1 MTTNKTAEL
10 IPFTF
15 QDTGVTV
22 LIRKVSPLL
31 AMELQRVFPPPD
43 PPMNKV
49 DFGDGESR
57 MEPNEADPAYLKQL
71 QDYNQDFELKIRRM
85 LIKRG
90 VIVEITDTIKAQVQE
105 LREFWQEE
113 YGIDFPEA
121 DDKLAYI
128 WYIAVGTDQDLKE
141 LLQAIM
147 RRSQPTQEA
156 EELARKTFQG

>member
-1 MTTNKTAEL
+1 MTNKPAEL

-15 QDTGVTV
+15 KDTGVTV

-31 AMELQRVFPPPD
+31 AMELQRSFPPPP

-49 DFGDGESR
+49 DFGDGVIRE
-57 MEPNEADPAYLKQL
+57 EPNEADPAYLKKL
-71 QDYNQDFELKIRRM
+71 SEYNQEFELKIRRM

-90 VIVEITDTIKAQVQE
+90 VVLEITEEMKVQIEE
-105 LREFWQEE
+105 LREFWHDE
-113 YGIDFPEA
+113 YGIDFPES
-121 DDKLAYI
+121 DDKLAYV
-128 WYIAVGTDQDLKE
+128 WYIAIGTDQDLRE
-141 LLQAIM
+141 LLDAIM